1 MPSFTNQA
9 TLSYNN
15 ITTSSNVVTG
25 QLLEVLSATK
35 TALVDTYSAQ
45 DVVTYVVSILNSGTT
60 ALNGLTVTD
69 DLGAYSFGGQT
80 LYPLD
85 YIPGSVRLFINGVL
99 QPAPS
104 ATAEPP
110 LVISGINIPAGS
122 NAVLVYEA
130 RVNQFAP
137 LAEGSAINNT
147 ATVSGGGLSAPVSA
161 EETITAASQP
171 QLTISKSLCPAT
183 IAENGQLTY
192 TFVIQNSGSQ
202 PAMAGDSIIVRDLFD
217 PILEGLT
224 VTLDG
229 EPLAAG
235 VGYTYNQATGE
246 FATIAGQITVPAAAY
261 VQDPATGLWVIQP
274 GVAVLTVTGTV

>member
-15 ITTSSNVVTG
+15 ITTNSNVVTG

-45 DVVTYVVSILNSGTT
+45 DVVTYVVSIRNSGAT
-60 ALNGLTVTD
+60 ALTGLTVTD

-85 YIPGSVRLFINGVL
+85 YLPGSVRLFINGVL
-99 QPAPS
+99 QPAPD
-104 ATAEPP
+104 ATTEPP
-110 LVISGINIPAGS
+110 LIISGINIPAGG

-130 RVNQFAP
+130 LVNQFAP

-147 ATVSGGGLSAPVSA
+147 ITVTGGGLSTPVTA
-161 EETITAASQP
+161 EETIPAASQP

-183 IAENGQLTY
+183 VAENGQLTY

-202 PAMAGDSIIVRDLFD
+202 PATVEDSVIVRDVFD
-217 PILEGLT
+217 PILEGLA
-224 VTLDG
+224 VTFDG
-229 EPLAAG
+229 ETWVQG
-235 VGYTYNQATGE
+235 TNYTYNQATGQ
-246 FATIAGQITVPAAAY
+246 FATIAGQITVPAATY
-261 VQDPATGLWVIQP
+261 VQDPVTGLWAIQP
-274 GVAVLTVTGTV
+274 GVAVLTVAGTV

>member
-85 YIPGSVRLFINGVL
+85 YIPGSARYYINGVL
-99 QPAPS
+99 QPDPA
-104 ATAEPP
+104 ATTEPP
-110 LVISGINIPAGS
+110 LTITGISVPAGG
-122 NAVLVYEA
+122 NATLVYQA
-130 RVNQFAP
+130 RVNQYAP
-137 LAEGSAINNT
+137 LAAGGQIDNTVTVSGNGLSTPVTAT
-147 ATVSGGGLSAPVSA
+147 ATVTA
-161 EETITAASQP
+161 ETEP
-171 QLTISKSLCPAT
+171 RLTISKSLCPAT
-183 IAENGQLTY
+183 VTENGQLTY

-202 PAMAGDSIIVRDLFD
+202 AADADVGAVVTDTFEPVLENLVVTFD
-217 PILEGLT
+217 G
-224 VTLDG
+224 VTWVQG
-229 EPLAAG
+229 TN
-235 VGYTYNQATGE
+235 YTYDEVTGQ
-246 FATIAGQITVPAAAY
+246 FATIAGQVTVPAATY
-261 VQDPATGLWVIQP
+261 IQDPVTGQYTIQP
-274 GVAVLTVTGTV
+274 GVAVLTAAGTV

>member
-60 ALNGLTVTD
+60 ALNSLTVTD
-69 DLGAYSFGGQT
+69 DLGAYTFGGQT
-80 LYPLD
+80 VYPLD

-99 QPAPS
+99 QPAHT
-104 ATAEPP
+104 ATPEPP
-110 LVISGINIPAGS
+110 LVISGINIPAGG

-137 LAEGSAINNT
+137 LAEGSTINNT
-147 ATVSGGGLSAPVSA
+147 ATVTGAGLSAPISA
-161 EETITAASQP
+161 EETISSASQP

-202 PAMAGDSIIVRDLFD
+202 SATAEASIIVRDLFD

-229 EPLAAG
+229 DPLAVG
-235 VGYTYNQATGE
+235 VGYTYDQATGE
-246 FATIAGQITVPAAAY
+246 FATIAGQITVPAADY

>member
-1 MPSFTNQA
+1 M
-9 TLSYNN
+9 
-15 ITTSSNVVTG
+15 
-25 QLLEVLSATK
+25 
-35 TALVDTYSAQ
+35 
-45 DVVTYVVSILNSGTT
+45 
-60 ALNGLTVTD
+60 
-69 DLGAYSFGGQT
+69 
-80 LYPLD
+80 
-85 YIPGSVRLFINGVL
+85 
-99 QPAPS
+99 
-104 ATAEPP
+104 
-110 LVISGINIPAGS
+110 ISGINIPAGS

-147 ATVSGGGLSAPVSA
+147 ATITGGGLSAPVSA

-202 PAMAGDSIIVRDLFD
+202 PATAGDSIIVRDLFD

-229 EPLAAG
+229 DPLAVG
-235 VGYTYNQATGE
+235 TGYTYDQATGE

>member
-60 ALNGLTVTD
+60 ALNGLT
-69 DLGAYSFGGQT
+69 
-80 LYPLD
+80 LD

-171 QLTISKSLCPAT
+171 QLTISKSLCPAA

-202 PAMAGDSIIVRDLFD
+202 PATAGDSIIVRDLFD

-229 EPLAAG
+229 DPLAVG
-235 VGYTYNQATGE
+235 TGYTYDQATGE

>member
-147 ATVSGGGLSAPVSA
+147 ATVSGGGLSAPISA

-202 PAMAGDSIIVRDLFD
+202 PATAADSIIVRDLFD

-229 EPLAAG
+229 NPLAAG
-235 VGYTYNQATGE
+235 VGYTYDQATG
-246 FATIAGQITVPAAAY
+246 
-261 VQDPATGLWVIQP
+261 
-274 GVAVLTVTGTV
+274 

>member
-1 MPSFTNQA
+1 
-9 TLSYNN
+9 
-15 ITTSSNVVTG
+15 
-25 QLLEVLSATK
+25 
-35 TALVDTYSAQ
+35 
-45 DVVTYVVSILNSGTT
+45 
-60 ALNGLTVTD
+60 
-69 DLGAYSFGGQT
+69 
-80 LYPLD
+80 
-85 YIPGSVRLFINGVL
+85 
-99 QPAPS
+99 
-104 ATAEPP
+104 
-110 LVISGINIPAGS
+110 VISGINIPAGS

-137 LAEGSAINNT
+137 LTEGSAINNT
-147 ATVSGGGLSAPVSA
+147 ATVTGCGLSAPVEAS
-161 EETITAASQP
+161 ETITAACQP

-202 PAMAGDSIIVRDLFD
+202 PATAADSIIVRDLFD

-229 EPLAAG
+229 NPLAAG
-235 VGYTYNQATGE
+235 VGYTYDQATGE
-246 FATIAGQITVPAAAY
+246 FATIAGQITVPAAEY

>member
-171 QLTISKSLCPAT
+171 QLTISKSLCPA

-202 PAMAGDSIIVRDLFD
+202 PATAGDSIIVRDLFD

-229 EPLAAG
+229 DPLAVG
-235 VGYTYNQATGE
+235 TGYTYDQATGE

>member
-99 QPAPS
+99 QPAPA
-104 ATAEPP
+104 ATAEAP

-137 LAEGSAINNT
+137 LAEGSVINNT
-147 ATVSGGGLSAPVSA
+147 ATVTGGGLSAPVSA
-161 EETITAASQP
+161 EETISSASQP

-202 PAMAGDSIIVRDLFD
+202 PATVEDSIIVRDLFD

-229 EPLAAG
+229 DPLAAG
-235 VGYTYNQATGE
+235 VGYTYDQATGE
-246 FATIAGQITVPAAAY
+246 FATIAGQITVPAAQY